1 MHRFMEFPG
10 QYVMFGVVFGV
21 MFGVMFRY
29 IVLCSVLCSRPKRRF
44 VLCSVLCSAI
54 SCYVRVRV
62 RLVRCYVRSPKILNA
77 CSVFG

>member
-1 MHRFMEFPG
+1 MFG
-10 QYVMFGVVFGV
+10 VVFGVVFGV
-21 MFGVMFRY
+21 MFGGMFGY
-29 IVLCSVLCSRPKRRF
+29 IVLGLVLCSRPKRRF